1 LGQLPLWLTVAPA
14 VNLRDWR
21 RRKHLTKEAVGE
33 LIGVAGISVGRYEA
47 GRVPDP
53 EVMRRI
59 IAVTNRAVRPD
70 DWFKAELQATRNQ
83 PLRSTNH
90 PARGGT

>member
-1 LGQLPLWLTVAPA
+1 LNVALV

-21 RRKHLTKEAVGE
+21 RKKHLTKEAAGE

-53 EVMRRI
+53 DVMRRI
-59 IAVTNRAVRPD
+59 IAVTNRAVRPN

-83 PLRSTNH
+83 PVRSTSH
-90 PARGGT
+90 AARGGR